1 MWCARYYQ
9 PLPASSCVLNHK
21 TKQKESLKRKQVFFF
36 LSFLSPSCLRELRR
50 WKISN
55 YPKIGLR
62 LKAKASVVPP
72 SESGLN
78 ITTFLLVSGAMISMY
93 LVANFVVPS
102 LLFKPLQGEEEE
114 EEEDSD

>member
-1 MWCARYYQ
+1 

-50 WKISN
+50 WKI
-55 YPKIGLR
+55 
-62 LKAKASVVPP
+62 
-72 SESGLN
+72 
-78 ITTFLLVSGAMISMY
+78 TMISMY